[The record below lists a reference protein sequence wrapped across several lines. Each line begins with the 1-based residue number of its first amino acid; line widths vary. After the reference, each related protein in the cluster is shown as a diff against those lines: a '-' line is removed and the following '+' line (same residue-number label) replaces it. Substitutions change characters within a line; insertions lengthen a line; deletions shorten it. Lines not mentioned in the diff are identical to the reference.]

1 MKVLI
6 EGLSDTFDNRVRLGI
21 MSMLMVNDWVEF
33 TSFKSMLDLTD
44 GRLASHLKVLEG
56 ESYIEVQK
64 QFIGRKP
71 NTSYRATPQG
81 RKAFNDHLDALEK
94 LLKLRSPNGNQS
106 GENKEPKT

>member
-71 NTSYRATPQG
+71 NTSYRATAQG

-94 LLKLRSPNGNQS
+94 LLKLRAPHVEQPS
-106 GENKEPKT
+106 ENKEAKT

>member
-6 EGLSDTFDNRVRLGI
+6 EGLSDTFDNRVRLGV

-33 TSFKSMLDLTD
+33 TTFKTMLDLTD
-44 GRLASHLKVLEG
+44 GRLASHLKVLEA

-71 NTSYRATPQG
+71 NTSYRATALG

-94 LLKLRSPNGNQS
+94 LLNLRNQNGPAAV
-106 GENKEPKT
+106 EKKEE